1 LTRYLEHFPATQIHV
16 GLFDDLKTG
25 AQEYADEVY
34 DFLGLDRITLSAGDL
49 RERMPA
55 GRPRNTVMVGLA
67 KRASKLAAS
76 VGMRRWRSRIKR
88 STVVRSALY
97 KQYRDDKP
105 RLDPVVA
112 AELRQGF
119 ADEVARLDELL
130 GLPVSVR
137 WGYTSAQVN

>member
-1 LTRYLEHFPATQIHV
+1 
-16 GLFDDLKTG
+16 
-25 AQEYADEVY
+25 
-34 DFLGLDRITLSAGDL
+34 
-49 RERMPA
+49 
-55 GRPRNTVMVGLA
+55 
-67 KRASKLAAS
+67 
-76 VGMRRWRSRIKR
+76 
-88 STVVRSALY
+88 VVRSALY

-119 ADEVARLDELL
+119 GDEVARLDELL